1 MKKLMSFLIA
11 LLSIGLLISSSSCKG
26 DETIDYAMSA
36 TVTFVN
42 ATSVKPLQ
50 MTFYRNG
57 KSSTISFESDTTIYA
72 HEIKQQSNFI
82 FTPYNND
89 SITVNYGGTKEITY
103 SSFAAFD
110 EKIPNPCNPR
120 SYIYE
125 SGDKNESIY
134 SFTFTKDMLE

>member
-11 LLSIGLLISSSSCKG
+11 LLTIGLLISSSSCKG

-50 MTFYRNG
+50 MTFYWNG

-110 EKIPNPCNPR
+110 AKL
-120 SYIYE
+120 Y
-125 SGDKNESIY
+125 
-134 SFTFTKDMLE
+134 L

>member
-1 MKKLMSFLIA
+1 MSLLIA
-11 LLSIGLLISSSSCKG
+11 LLTIGLLISSSSCKD
-26 DETIDYAMSA
+26 DENIDYAMSI

-42 ATSVKPLQ
+42 TTKVKPLQ
-50 MTFYRNG
+50 MTFYRDG

-72 HEIKQQSNFI
+72 HEIKQPNNFI

-110 EKIPNPCNPR
+110 ENISNPCNPR
-120 SYIYE
+120 CYIYE
-125 SGDKNESIY
+125 RRDKNESIY